1 MAKKALEKAHGPS
14 YSEVVQS
21 SSAKARAPPVPKPL
35 IPSMTKSALSTL
47 LRITDSGKGKGKVH
61 PSPEPYIEDVAMGTP
76 SKSDI
81 AAAYEWHA
89 LYDDDDLSDD
99 NVIHADAGDILKVPT
114 SEFGRTVHGI
124 LQGLHINS
132 EGALGSTLVEGRV
145 PALRVMNL
153 VEFQYATQALKER
166 IAKRTNSF
174 SICS

>member
-1 MAKKALEKAHGPS
+1 M
-14 YSEVVQS
+14 
-21 SSAKARAPPVPKPL
+21 
-35 IPSMTKSALSTL
+35 
-47 LRITDSGKGKGKVH
+47 
-61 PSPEPYIEDVAMGTP
+61 
-76 SKSDI
+76 

-89 LYDDDDLSDD
+89 LYDDNDWSDD
-99 NVIHADAGDILKVPT
+99 NVVHADAGDILKVPT